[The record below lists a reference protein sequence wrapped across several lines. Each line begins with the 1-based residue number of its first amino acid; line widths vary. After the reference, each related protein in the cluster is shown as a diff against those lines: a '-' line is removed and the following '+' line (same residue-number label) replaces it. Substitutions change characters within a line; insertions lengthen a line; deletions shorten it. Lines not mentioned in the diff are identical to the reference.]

1 MMNRSRPQ
9 FRHSRR
15 GLSLV
20 EVLVAVA
27 ICAGAVIAVV
37 ALFGPTERGLRD
49 AADRRTAV
57 RLVERVE
64 TELRRAGFTAVVAA
78 VADGAELELVVRADG
93 SQPVLAADADNDPAA
108 GALGGTPTEERY
120 FRVGVSRAAQPSSSA
135 ACLVLE
141 VRVSWPFRLPPDGAS
156 TPEAQ
161 RSELRFHTA
170 LNR

>member
-1 MMNRSRPQ
+1 MHRTRPKSYV
-9 FRHSRR
+9 SRR

-37 ALFGPTERGLRD
+37 ALFGPTERGIRD
-49 AADRRTAV
+49 AADRRAAV

-64 TELRRAGFTAVVAA
+64 TELRRAGFTAVSAA
-78 VADGAELELVVRADG
+78 VADGTELELVARADG
-93 SQPVLAADADNDPAA
+93 SQVTLSADADNDPAA
-108 GALGGTPTEERY
+108 GAPRGIPTAERY
-120 FRVGVSRAAQPSSSA
+120 FLIEVARAVRPSSTA

-141 VRVSWPFRLPPDGAS
+141 VHVSWPFRLPPDGAS
-156 TPEAQ
+156 TPDAQ